1 MCYILSHVNPCSFLH
16 RCPVQPHVSAVSVWP
31 ADLEHFICTSVC
43 VCVCVCVCI
52 NARLKDTIWVFHMQH
67 FFIKMSKQFVLYVLV
82 SCVLKSSS
90 PEKAYLTASSA
101 YRQIQDD
108 KNVLS
113 PNLCRT
119 ELNFDNQSSAAAVT
133 YSSRLW
139 SLGKGLK
146 KKKKPPLSHAPEG

>member
-1 MCYILSHVNPCSFLH
+1 MQLSTPVPCAASRLSCVRVTRWPRAFYLH
-16 RCPVQPHVSAVSVWP
+16 FR
-31 ADLEHFICTSVC
+31 

-52 NARLKDTIWVFHMQH
+52 NAMLKDTIWVFHMQH

-90 PEKAYLTASSA
+90 PEKAYLTVSSA